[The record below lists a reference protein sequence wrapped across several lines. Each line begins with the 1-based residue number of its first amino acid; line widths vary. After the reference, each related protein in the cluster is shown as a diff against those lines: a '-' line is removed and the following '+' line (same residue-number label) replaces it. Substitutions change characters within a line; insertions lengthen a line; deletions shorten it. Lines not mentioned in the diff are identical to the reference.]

1 MPAGNRPCASIC
13 PSIDLE
19 RPTKP
24 AFVVWRVRT
33 SRRVNCSPWTPTR
46 ARSSDS
52 TSQNL
57 PCSRDAA
64 PTEKG
69 TAMIVE
75 RLLKVAL
82 LGSSWVLYLLL
93 FLSVVSFSAMFE
105 RYLFFKRH
113 RVDFEAL
120 RAQVRK
126 LLQADDLPGVDK
138 LLSESKAIE
147 ARVALEGLRWAAGGP
162 GAISDAVDSE
172 LARVKSELERGMN
185 LLGTL
190 GNNAPFVGL
199 LGTVLGVI
207 ISFHALGE
215 AGQNTQAM
223 GGVMAGISEALV
235 ATGVGLF
242 VALPAVVAYNAI
254 QKRIGEVESNV
265 VSLTKLLT
273 AYVRTVDRANG
284 IADAHEALESARD
297 SVEDRAHL

>member
-1 MPAGNRPCASIC
+1 
-13 PSIDLE
+13 
-19 RPTKP
+19 
-24 AFVVWRVRT
+24 
-33 SRRVNCSPWTPTR
+33 
-46 ARSSDS
+46 
-52 TSQNL
+52 
-57 PCSRDAA
+57 
-64 PTEKG
+64 
-69 TAMIVE
+69 MIVE

-113 RVDFEAL
+113 RVDFEGL
-120 RAQVRK
+120 RGQVRQ
-126 LLQADDLPGVDK
+126 LLRDDNLPGVDK
-138 LLSESKAIE
+138 LLSESNAIE
-147 ARVALEGLRWAAGGP
+147 ARVALEGLRWAPGGP
-162 GAISDAVDSE
+162 GAMSDAVDSE

-207 ISFHALGE
+207 ISFHALGD

-265 VSLTKLLT
+265 LSLTKLLT
-273 AYVRTVDRANG
+273 AYIRTVDRNHG
-284 IADAHEALESARD
+284 LGPALEFASPSHESSTAFSPADEEFDSAS
-297 SVEDRAHL
+297 SVKLAGATE

>member
-1 MPAGNRPCASIC
+1 
-13 PSIDLE
+13 
-19 RPTKP
+19 
-24 AFVVWRVRT
+24 
-33 SRRVNCSPWTPTR
+33 
-46 ARSSDS
+46 
-52 TSQNL
+52 
-57 PCSRDAA
+57 
-64 PTEKG
+64 
-69 TAMIVE
+69 MIVE

-113 RVDFEAL
+113 RFDFEAL
-120 RAQVRK
+120 RKEVRK
-126 LLQADDLPGVDK
+126 LLQDNDLPGVDK
-138 LLSESKAIE
+138 LLSNSNAIE
-147 ARVALEGLRWAAGGP
+147 ARVALEGLRWAGGGP
-162 GAISDAVDSE
+162 GAITDAVESE
-172 LARVKSELERGMN
+172 LSRVKGELERGMN

-207 ISFHALGE
+207 ISFHALGD

-254 QKRIGEVESNV
+254 QKRIGEVESQSL
-265 VSLTKLLT
+265 SLTKLLT
-273 AYVRTVDRANG
+273 AYVRTADRALG
-284 IADAHEALESARD
+284 IVPAHELEAGATPEAADELADHSEERSSAG
-297 SVEDRAHL
+297 SVRLAGATE

>member
-1 MPAGNRPCASIC
+1 
-13 PSIDLE
+13 
-19 RPTKP
+19 
-24 AFVVWRVRT
+24 
-33 SRRVNCSPWTPTR
+33 
-46 ARSSDS
+46 
-52 TSQNL
+52 
-57 PCSRDAA
+57 
-64 PTEKG
+64 
-69 TAMIVE
+69 MIVE

-113 RVDFEAL
+113 RVDFEGL
-120 RAQVRK
+120 RGQVRK
-126 LLQADDLPGVDK
+126 LLQDGDLPAVDK
-138 LLSESKAIE
+138 LLAESKAIE

-172 LARVKSELERGMN
+172 LARVKSDLERGMN

-207 ISFHALGE
+207 ISFHALGD

-284 IADAHEALESARD
+284 IAPAHEAASPSRD
-297 SVEDRAHL
+297 SVADLADSSDERSSAGAVKLAGATE

>member
-1 MPAGNRPCASIC
+1 
-13 PSIDLE
+13 
-19 RPTKP
+19 
-24 AFVVWRVRT
+24 
-33 SRRVNCSPWTPTR
+33 
-46 ARSSDS
+46 
-52 TSQNL
+52 
-57 PCSRDAA
+57 
-64 PTEKG
+64 
-69 TAMIVE
+69 MIVE

-113 RVDFEAL
+113 RVDFEGL
-120 RAQVRK
+120 RGQVRK
-126 LLQADDLPGVDK
+126 FLQDDDLSGVDK
-138 LLSESKAIE
+138 LLSADKSIE

-172 LARVKSELERGMN
+172 LARVKGELERGMN

-207 ISFHALGE
+207 ISFHALGD

-265 VSLTKLLT
+265 LSLTKLLT

-284 IADAHEALESARD
+284 IAAPHEALLPARESSDDYSEIIGDRSSAG
-297 SVEDRAHL
+297 SVTLAEATE

>member
-1 MPAGNRPCASIC
+1 
-13 PSIDLE
+13 
-19 RPTKP
+19 
-24 AFVVWRVRT
+24 
-33 SRRVNCSPWTPTR
+33 
-46 ARSSDS
+46 
-52 TSQNL
+52 
-57 PCSRDAA
+57 
-64 PTEKG
+64 
-69 TAMIVE
+69 MIVE

-113 RVDFEAL
+113 RVDFEGL
-120 RAQVRK
+120 RGQVRK
-126 LLQADDLPGVDK
+126 LLQDDDLPAVDK
-138 LLSESKAIE
+138 LLGESKAIE

-162 GAISDAVDSE
+162 HAISDAVDSE

-207 ISFHALGE
+207 ISFHALGD

-284 IADAHEALESARD
+284 IADAHDALEPARAANEGLAASADDRGSAG
-297 SVEDRAHL
+297 SVKLAGATE